1 MLYSKMEYD
10 CDWTNCRKYRDEYT
24 KFKTFQVR
32 MSLFD
37 DEFVALHFFG
47 GSPYLPS
54 VCCSGSGRVG
64 RFLQIS
70 DNEVRT
76 AGKCKHGRL

>member
-1 MLYSKMEYD
+1 
-10 CDWTNCRKYRDEYT
+10 
-24 KFKTFQVR
+24 

-47 GSPYLPS
+47 GSPYLPN

-70 DNEVRT
+70 DNEVRKAGNQGSVNT
-76 AGKCKHGRL
+76 AGSSCG